1 MLYHFATRWMI
12 DLLEPVAKGR
22 LYNALYSQ
30 WLSYLS
36 GLCRIKKDFTPSRR
50 VWQWGCLFSSL
61 KLIII
66 PTHPPIH
73 TWDDDA
79 LISPVKDCWRDRLKE
94 HWNSSFW
101 NSIILK
107 RLLTKVQ
114 NVGQPTLG
122 VWLSTHGWMWNNSW
136 HQESESKVQNNLQVH
151 TDLASTTLE
160 MQQSP
165 FKFLGG
171 RATSQPFLHKDFNA
185 GLWKRR
191 PPFHISSSCSVP
203 RARLNKLVASLLQT
217 CTVTHCCLLM
227 DIIIY
232 YSLLYASLLI
242 VNRRNR
248 FVHRRRHTSAW
259 EHILELATGSM
270 PVNPNLTV
278 NGYMCVC
285 VYYDFNSGC

>member
-1 MLYHFATRWMI
+1 M
-12 DLLEPVAKGR
+12 
-22 LYNALYSQ
+22 S
-30 WLSYLS
+30 
-36 GLCRIKKDFTPSRR
+36 
-50 VWQWGCLFSSL
+50 FSSL

-66 PTHPPIH
+66 PTHPLIH

-79 LISPVKDCWRDRLKE
+79 LISPVKDSWRDRLKE

-160 MQQSP
+160 IQQSP

-185 GLWKRR
+185 GMWKRR

-217 CTVTHCCLLM
+217 CTVTHCCLQT
-227 DIIIY
+227 DIILYFTAVCWLWIAGTDCDTDVDTLQHGNIFL
-232 YSLLYASLLI
+232 SLLLGACQSTP
-242 VNRRNR
+242 
-248 FVHRRRHTSAW
+248 TS
-259 EHILELATGSM
+259 
-270 PVNPNLTV
+270 P
-278 NGYMCVC
+278 
-285 VYYDFNSGC
+285 

>member
-191 PPFHISSSCSVP
+191 PPLPYQQLMFSAPCKTEQAGCLPAADLHCYT
-203 RARLNKLVASLLQT
+203 LL
-217 CTVTHCCLLM
+217 
-227 DIIIY
+227 
-232 YSLLYASLLI
+232 
-242 VNRRNR
+242 
-248 FVHRRRHTSAW
+248 
-259 EHILELATGSM
+259 LA
-270 PVNPNLTV
+270 
-278 NGYMCVC
+278 NGY
-285 VYYDFNSGC
+285 YYILFFTLRQSADCE